1 MLRER
6 IVTALIIG
14 ALLIAILIWASP
26 HLVQVLFASMLLL
39 GAWEWSAFLR
49 TPSRAMR
56 SSYVAAIALVTGL
69 GWILS
74 KDVQVERELLL
85 VSSLWWVAALAW
97 ILFLPGRANSS
108 VAALAGILVL
118 APAGIALGRMIEA
131 PNGRALIFFLLL
143 MVVAA
148 DIGAFL
154 IGRRWGRVK
163 LAPRVSP
170 GKTWEGVLGGVIL
183 AAVVAVIGSI
193 VFHVPPAP
201 FLGVCALVIVA
212 SIVGDLTESL
222 FKRFAGLKDSGSIL
236 PGHGGILDRIDSM
249 TAAAP
254 LFLLGL
260 HSLGLRG

>member
-1 MLRER
+1 MIELPAGR
-6 IVTALIIG
+6 
-14 ALLIAILIWASP
+14 
-26 HLVQVLFASMLLL
+26 
-39 GAWEWSAFLR
+39 AF
-49 TPSRAMR
+49 
-56 SSYVAAIALVTGL
+56 
-69 GWILS
+69 
-74 KDVQVERELLL
+74 
-85 VSSLWWVAALAW
+85 
-97 ILFLPGRANSS
+97 ILFL
-108 VAALAGILVL
+108 
-118 APAGIALGRMIEA
+118 
-131 PNGRALIFFLLL
+131 FL

-170 GKTWEGVLGGVIL
+170 GKTWEGVLGGVAL
-183 AAVVAVIGSI
+183 AAVVAVAGS
-193 VFHVPPAP
+193 VAFGMPSLP
-201 FLGVCALVIVA
+201 FLGMCVLVIVG

-222 FKRFAGLKDSGSIL
+222 FKRFAGLKDSGALL

>member
-1 MLRER
+1 VLRER

-14 ALLIAILIWASP
+14 AVLIAILLWASP
-26 HLVQVLFASMLLL
+26 HIVQVLFALLL
-39 GAWEWSAFLR
+39 LAGAWEWSAFLR
-49 TPSRAMR
+49 TASNGRRAL
-56 SSYVAAIALVTGL
+56 YVLFIAAVTAVGWLV
-69 GWILS
+69 S
-74 KDVQVERELLL
+74 KDVHAERELLF
-85 VSSLWWVAALAW
+85 VSSFWWLAALVW
-97 ILFLPGRANSS
+97 ILFLPGRANSVGAA
-108 VAALAGILVL
+108 VAGVFVL
-118 APAGIALGRMIEA
+118 APAGISLGRLIEL
-131 PNGRALIFFLLL
+131 PEGRSLVFFLFL
-143 MVVAA
+143 MVVSA

-170 GKTWEGVLGGVIL
+170 GKTWEGVLGGVAL
-183 AAVVAVIGSI
+183 AALIAVVGS
-193 VFHVPPAP
+193 VAFGMPWVP
-201 FLGVCALVIVA
+201 FLSMCALVIA
-212 SIVGDLTESL
+212 GSIVGDLTESL